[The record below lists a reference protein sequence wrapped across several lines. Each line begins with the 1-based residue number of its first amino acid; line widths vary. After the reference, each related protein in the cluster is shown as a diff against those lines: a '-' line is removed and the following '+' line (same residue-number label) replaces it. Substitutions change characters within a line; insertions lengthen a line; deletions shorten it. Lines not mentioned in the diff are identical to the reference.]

1 MTLMTN
7 EFVKFYIR
15 RIDDASRELAR
26 YKQGL
31 VAVYVNEIYEELK
44 GKPSVNLTDYVIDKS
59 NTTGLY
65 DAIRG
70 LEHSSS
76 LDINEI
82 IFAIEIEVG
91 ARLNA
96 DKQSQ

>member
-1 MTLMTN
+1 MKN

-26 YKQGL
+26 YKQAL
-31 VAVYVNEIYEELK
+31 VELYANDICEELK
-44 GKPSVNLTDYVIDKS
+44 GKSDVNLADYVIAKS
-59 NTTGLY
+59 NDTGLY

-70 LEHSSS
+70 LEHEFS
-76 LDINEI
+76 LDINELTY
-82 IFAIEIEVG
+82 AIELTVG

-96 DKQSQ
+96 DKQQK

>member
-1 MTLMTN
+1 MTN

-31 VAVYVNEIYEELK
+31 VAVYTNEIYEELK
-44 GKPSVNLTDYVIDKS
+44 DKPPVNLTNYVISKGNS
-59 NTTGLY
+59 TGLY
-65 DAIRG
+65 EAIRG
-70 LEHSSS
+70 LEHGSS

-96 DKQSQ
+96 DKQSK

>member
-1 MTLMTN
+1 MTN

-26 YKQGL
+26 YKQAL
-31 VAVYVNEIYEELK
+31 VELYANEIYGELK
-44 GKPSVNLTDYVIDKS
+44 DKPSVNLTDYVVNKS
-59 NTTGLY
+59 NSTGLY
-65 DAIRG
+65 EGIRG
-70 LEHSSS
+70 LEHGFS

-82 IFAIEIEVG
+82 TFAIEIEVG

-96 DKQSQ
+96 DKQQK

>member
-1 MTLMTN
+1 MTN

-15 RIDDASRELAR
+15 RIDDAYRELAR

-31 VAVYVNEIYEELK
+31 VAVYTNEIYEELK
-44 GKPSVNLTDYVIDKS
+44 DKPPVNLTDYVIDKS

-82 IFAIEIEVG
+82 TFAIEIEVG

-96 DKQSQ
+96 DKQQK

>member
-1 MTLMTN
+1 MTN

-15 RIDDASRELAR
+15 RIDDAARELAR

-31 VAVYVNEIYEELK
+31 VDIYVNEIYEELK
-44 GKPSVNLTDYVIDKS
+44 DRPHVNLTDYVIVKS
-59 NTTGLY
+59 NESGLY

-70 LEHSSS
+70 LEHEFS
-76 LDINEI
+76 LDINELT
-82 IFAIEIEVG
+82 FAIEIAVG

-96 DKQSQ
+96 NQ